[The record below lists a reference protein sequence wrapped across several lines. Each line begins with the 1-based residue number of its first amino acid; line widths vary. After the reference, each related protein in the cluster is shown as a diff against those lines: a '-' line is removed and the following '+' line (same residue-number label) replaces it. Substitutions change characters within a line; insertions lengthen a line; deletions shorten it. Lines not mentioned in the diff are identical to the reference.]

1 LFYAFAIFGL
11 GATLSK
17 GFNRSL
23 GTISAGGLALGIAEL
38 AVLSGKFEEITIL
51 LSIFIAGIEC
61 LNVIFTNNITTSPI
75 FLG

>member
-1 LFYAFAIFGL
+1 MFGL

-38 AVLSGKFEEITIL
+38 AVLSGKFEEIIIL
-51 LSIFIAGIEC
+51 LSIFIAGI
-61 LNVIFTNNITTSPI
+61 
-75 FLG
+75 